1 MRKDIV
7 SHISAQEGNEIMALA
22 YDLDNQA
29 LEDMPE
35 FISDRLSI
43 EGNLI
48 DEYAFTNRWDYSDGK
63 FKAIRITPRIKARK
77 YMILEEEALNEWSS
91 GYKVTETD
99 NEQLYLDFESRYE
112 RYLDQMEKLDLEQE
126 LEQESIKEA

>member
-7 SHISAQEGNEIMALA
+7 SHISAQEGNKIMALA

-43 EGNLI
+43 EGNPI
-48 DEYAFTNRWDYSDGK
+48 DEYAFTNRWDCSDGQV
-63 FKAIRITPRIKARK
+63 KAIRITPRVKVRK

-99 NEQLYLDFESRYE
+99 NEQLYLDFEERYE
-112 RYLDQMEKLDLEQE
+112 KYLDQMEKLDLEQ
-126 LEQESIKEA
+126 

>member
-1 MRKDIV
+1 MTKIRKDIV
-7 SHISAQEGNEIMALA
+7 SHISVQEGNEIMALA

-43 EGNLI
+43 EGSLI
-48 DEYAFTNRWDYSDGK
+48 DEYAFTNRWSYSDGK
-63 FKAIRITPRIKARK
+63 FKAIRITPRVKVRK
-77 YMILEEEALNEWSS
+77 YMILEEEVLNEWSS

-112 RYLDQMEKLDLEQE
+112 DYLDQMEKEE
-126 LEQESIKEA
+126 LEQESIKEV